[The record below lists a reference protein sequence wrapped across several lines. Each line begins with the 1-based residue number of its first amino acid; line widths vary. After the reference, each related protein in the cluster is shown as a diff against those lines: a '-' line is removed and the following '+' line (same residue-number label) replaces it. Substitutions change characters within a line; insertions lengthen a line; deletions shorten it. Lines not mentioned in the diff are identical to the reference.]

1 MVRTHWRLL
10 AAELNTYP
18 EEQVLQMLNEERVG
32 ERRAAILRRLH
43 QRYAALRTARERAE
57 IMKDAV

>member
-10 AAELNTYP
+10 AAELNKYS
-18 EEQVLQMLNEERVG
+18 EDEVLAMLNDERTG

-57 IMKDAV
+57 IMAEAV